1 MDKSVPTE
9 SLLSALSTMLDREVP
24 HRTATAR
31 VSTIARVICI

>member
-24 HRTATAR
+24 HTTAIAR
-31 VSTIARVICI
+31 VSIIARGI